1 MADGEAPECLAEN
14 GKSPLVRFKAVTK
27 RFGSVTAIEALS
39 LDIAHGEFF
48 ALLGPSGCGK
58 TTLLRMLAGFETP
71 SEGHIFLDG
80 EDIVAVQ
87 PHRRPVNMMFQSY
100 ALFPHLTVAGNIG
113 FGLRQENATHAEII
127 ERVTEMLALV
137 RLQGYGGRRVDQL
150 SGGQRQRVALARSL
164 IKRPRVLLLDE
175 PLAALDKKLRAETQ
189 FELMEL
195 QRKLGTTFVIV
206 THDQEEAMIVA
217 DRIAV
222 MDQGRLMQVA
232 PPAEIYERPNS
243 RWVADFI
250 GEVRAETQF
259 ELMELQRKLGTTFV
273 IVTHD
278 QEEAMIVAD
287 RIAVMDQGRLMQ
299 VASPAEIYERPNSRW
314 VADFIGEVT
323 TIEGRVS
330 ANGVIDS
337 TFGQLRTAD
346 TGAAGPGDTVW
357 LALRPEK
364 IGMSGERPAG
374 ALNAVSGTVSE
385 IGYRGDVSIYKVR
398 LADRS
403 LMKVALA
410 NVSAPGKNSYGA
422 GDLVWLSWRPDA
434 GVVLTR

>member
-1 MADGEAPECLAEN
+1 MAGRGEATQN
-14 GKSPLVRFKAVTK
+14 DNDKQPLVRFEAVTK
-27 RFGSVTAIEALS
+27 RFGAVAAIEALS

-58 TTLLRMLAGFETP
+58 TTLLRMLAGFEAPT
-71 SEGHIFLDG
+71 EGRILLDG

-100 ALFPHLTVAGNIG
+100 ALFPHLTVEGNIA
-113 FGLRQENATHAEII
+113 FGLRQENTTRDEIA
-127 ERVTEMLALV
+127 ERVAQMLTLV
-137 RLQGYGGRRVDQL
+137 RLQGFGGRRIGEL

-195 QRKLGTTFVIV
+195 QRRLGTTFVIV

-222 MDQGRLMQVA
+222 LDQGRLKQVA
-232 PPAEIYERPNS
+232 A
-243 RWVADFI
+243 
-250 GEVRAETQF
+250 
-259 ELMELQRKLGTTFV
+259 
-273 IVTHD
+273 
-278 QEEAMIVAD
+278 
-287 RIAVMDQGRLMQ
+287 
-299 VASPAEIYERPNSRW
+299 PAEIYERPNSRW

-323 TIEGRVS
+323 IIEGRISSKTTV
-330 ANGVIDS
+330 DS
-337 TFGQLRTAD
+337 PLGRLRVAD
-346 TGAAGPGDTVW
+346 SVGGRTGDTVW

-364 IGMSGERPAG
+364 IGIGSKRPTGE
-374 ALNAVSGTVSE
+374 LNTVPGTVSE
-385 IGYRGDVSIYKVR
+385 IGYRGDRSIYKVR

-410 NVSAPGKNSYGA
+410 NVNLRGKGTFKT
-422 GDLVWLSWRPDA
+422 GDLVWLSWLPDA
-434 GVVLTR
+434 GVVLTG

>member
-1 MADGEAPECLAEN
+1 MADGEAAQNQPVN
-14 GKSPLVRFKAVTK
+14 RKSPLVRFEAVTK
-27 RFGSVTAIEALS
+27 RFGSFTAIEALS

-71 SEGHIFLDG
+71 GEGHIFLDG
-80 EDIVAVQ
+80 DDVAAVP

-113 FGLRQENATHAEII
+113 FGLRQDNATRAEIA

-137 RLQGYGGRRVDQL
+137 RLQGYGGRRIDQL

-195 QRKLGTTFVIV
+195 QRKLDTTFVIV

-232 PPAEIYERPNS
+232 PPAEIYE
-243 RWVADFI
+243 W
-250 GEVRAETQF
+250 
-259 ELMELQRKLGTTFV
+259 
-273 IVTHD
+273 
-278 QEEAMIVAD
+278 
-287 RIAVMDQGRLMQ
+287 
-299 VASPAEIYERPNSRW
+299 PNSRW

-330 ANGVIDS
+330 TNGVVDS
-337 TFGQLRTAD
+337 AIGQLHAD
-346 TGAAGPGDTVW
+346 TGAARPGDTVW

-364 IGMSGERPAG
+364 IGMSNERPG
-374 ALNAVSGTVSE
+374 GGINIVSGTVSE
-385 IGYRGDVSIYKVR
+385 TGYRGDMSIYKVR

-403 LMKVALA
+403 LMKVAQA
-410 NVSAPGKNSYGA
+410 NVSARGRNSYAA
-422 GDLVWLSWRPDA
+422 GDLVWLWWLPDA
-434 GVVLTR
+434 GVVLAR

>member
-1 MADGEAPECLAEN
+1 MAEGNPGDTSLAAE
-14 GKSPLVRFKAVTK
+14 PLVRFEAVSK
-27 RFGSVTAIEALS
+27 RFGTIVAVERLS
-39 LDIAHGEFF
+39 LDIFEREFF

-58 TTLLRMLAGFETP
+58 TTLLRMLAGFERP
-71 SEGHIFLDG
+71 SEGRILLDG
-80 EDIVAVQ
+80 EDIVPVP

-100 ALFPHLTVAGNIG
+100 ALFPHLTVEGNIA
-113 FGLRQENATHAEII
+113 FGLRQENAGREEIHA
-127 ERVTEMLALV
+127 RVAEMLDLT
-137 RLQGYGGRRVDQL
+137 RLQGFGGRRVDQL

-250 GEVRAETQF
+250 GEV
-259 ELMELQRKLGTTFV
+259 
-273 IVTHD
+273 
-278 QEEAMIVAD
+278 
-287 RIAVMDQGRLMQ
+287 
-299 VASPAEIYERPNSRW
+299 
-314 VADFIGEVT
+314 T

-364 IGMSGERPAG
+364 IGLSGERPTG
-374 ALNAVSGTVSE
+374 
-385 IGYRGDVSIYKVR
+385 
-398 LADRS
+398 
-403 LMKVALA
+403 
-410 NVSAPGKNSYGA
+410 
-422 GDLVWLSWRPDA
+422 
-434 GVVLTR
+434 